1 MPQMAPMSWLFLFSM
16 FSATLILF
24 TILNYFIT
32 IYQPIDSPQEVP
44 CLPQISLN
52 WKW

>member
-16 FSATLILF
+16 FSIALILF
-24 TILNYFIT
+24 TIINYFFT
-32 IYQPIDSPQEVP
+32 IYQPLSSSQEVSP
-44 CLPQISLN
+44 LANISLN

>member
-16 FSATLILF
+16 FSIALILF
-24 TILNYFIT
+24 TIINYFFL
-32 IYQPIDSPQEVP
+32 IYQPISSYKEQKN
-44 CLPQISLN
+44 LSQISLN

>member
-16 FSATLILF
+16 FSVALVLF
-24 TILNYFIT
+24 AIINYFFA
-32 IYQPIDSPQEVP
+32 IYQPSSSSQEISS
-44 CLPQISLN
+44 LPQISLH

>member
-16 FSATLILF
+16 FSIALILF
-24 TILNYFIT
+24 TIINYFFT
-32 IYQPIDSPQEVP
+32 IYQPISSSKETSS
-44 CLPQISLN
+44 LPQISLN

>member
-16 FSATLILF
+16 FSIALILF
-24 TILNYFIT
+24 TIINYFFT
-32 IYQPIDSPQEVP
+32 IYQPISSSEETS
-44 CLPQISLN
+44 LPKISLN

>member
-16 FSATLILF
+16 FSLALISF
-24 TILNYFIT
+24 TIINYFFL
-32 IYQPIDSPQEVP
+32 IYQPISSTTEQSNI
-44 CLPQISLN
+44 LQTSLT